1 MNENLDLVKIL
12 KDCPKGTKLYLSVIG
27 DQVELQDICSVDVS
41 YPILVKEG
49 NHQTFHITRF
59 GRMFSG
65 YPDGDCVLWPSKE
78 CRDWSKFKASVER
91 FDPKTLQPFDKVLV
105 RDNTNCKWYCDF
117 FSHIDDKLRFVTVGS
132 IFKLCIPYNYETKPL
147 VGTTDKPDEKYIWW
161 EE

>member
-1 MNENLDLVKIL
+1 MNENLDLVEIL

-78 CRDWSKFKASVER
+78 CRDWSKFKVPVEK
-91 FDPKTLQPFDKVLV
+91 FDYNTLKPFDKVLV
-105 RDNTNCKWYCDF
+105 RDNG
-117 FSHIDDKLRFVTVGS
+117 RS
-132 IFKLCIPYNYETKPL
+132 IWRCSLFTCFNNNKIMCEVSWDQGIPYNDETKHL
-147 VGTTDKPDEKYIWW
+147 LGTCDMPDEKYIWW